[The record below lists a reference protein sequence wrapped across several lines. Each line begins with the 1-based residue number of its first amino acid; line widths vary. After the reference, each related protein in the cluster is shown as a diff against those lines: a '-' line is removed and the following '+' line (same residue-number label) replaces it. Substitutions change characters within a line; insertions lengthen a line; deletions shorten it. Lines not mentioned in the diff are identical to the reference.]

1 MQLSLFSPEVRDDIP
16 YRYGLEEIPSDITK
30 QELLAYFSLDA
41 GGSAF
46 IREKCR
52 LYHYRVALGVQI
64 GAYRFIGR
72 AQPYQEPPPP
82 AVIRFVARTLKL
94 KRNFVPL
101 KLADQLRTYQA
112 HSQIA
117 REYLGLSFLPVI
129 KRQDL
134 IDHLVAD
141 PPDPGHLP
149 QWIKNA
155 EGFLRKSNYVLPS
168 LKELKRLVISARHQ
182 SLEQVMQQINR
193 QLGDGRKDMLEKLL
207 LTGDTGTSGWNVL
220 TRKNLL
226 KATSEKISEVLNR
239 IKEVRHLSLK
249 ELDFT
254 KLPPRHVDYLV
265 QQGIRASTKRLRDYA
280 FPHRYAIMAVTL
292 KELESELIDIAVQMN
307 DEILSVI
314 FLRGR
319 LRAEKYLK
327 KHRKTILRIVSAFR
341 FMTGI
346 LSDDSSTPEE
356 MVERIHREYSSE
368 LLQDLDRDATRL
380 QIPRGTETIYFASR
394 SYDTVR
400 KYLPALLETFT
411 IVAATHNDPV
421 LEAVEYYTA
430 RTGAGQRGIDA
441 GAPTAFVTEAKWKRL
456 VFDEQSKP
464 KLKPW
469 VLCLADRL
477 RKSFRQ
483 GSIEI
488 EGTKQYRSLNS
499 DLIPWPEWKTREK
512 WSDTNIPFT
521 APAETVVTALFR
533 AIQSLSGKS
542 GQWFDETGAT
552 ARIDRQNRLHLT
564 KLEKEEAPEPVRE
577 LRRLIQERMPA
588 RSLAEIIV
596 ETDGLTGFSSYLTRL
611 SSGRPIQHDERAAGL
626 ALYAVLLAG
635 ACNIP
640 LTKMAASPGISL
652 GMLYSVREETLRQQ
666 TLQAATAALVDFY
679 TRLPLAR
686 IWGPGT
692 TSSSDGQG
700 FAAAGHP
707 LGAVYNK
714 KRFGGKRKG
723 FIVYTHIADNYAP
736 FYTQVISAAVREATY
751 VLDGLLYHGSSLMPR
766 EHYTDS
772 HGYTEIVFAL
782 SYLLGFRLAPRL
794 ANIPD
799 LTLWHGKGY
808 EAGRPELFDGKISLQ
823 SIANQ
828 WEDIQRVAESIHSGT
843 ARASQIIRKISA
855 FSRRQPLFKAL
866 RNLGRLIRTRHILEM
881 AGDKDYR
888 RRILQGI
895 NKGESRN
902 SLAKDMIYARQGNIY
917 DKTPRLR
924 LTRASSLNL
933 AVLCIA
939 AWNTVHMQRA
949 IRYLRRKGREISE
962 EDLRFLSPFIREHI
976 NLYGQF
982 KFQPVPDLDPLSV
995 KREFEPI

>member
-1 MQLSLFSPEVRDDIP
+1 MQLSLFSPAVHEDIP

-30 QELLAYFSLDA
+30 QELLAYFSP
-41 GGSAF
+41 GTGESAF

-82 AVIRFVARTLKL
+82 AVIRFVARALKL
-94 KRNFVPL
+94 RGDFVPL
-101 KLADQLRTYQA
+101 KLSERVKTHQV
-112 HSQIA
+112 HSHAA
-117 REYLGLSFLPVI
+117 REYLGLSPFPVAR
-129 KRQDL
+129 RQLL
-134 IDHLVAD
+134 IDHLIAD

-149 QWIKNA
+149 QWIRRA
-155 EGFLRKSNYVLPS
+155 EDFLRKNNYVLPS
-168 LKELKRLVISARHQ
+168 LGELKRLVISARHQ
-182 SLEQVMQQINR
+182 SLEQVMQLINR
-193 QLGDGRKDMLEKLL
+193 QLGNEREYMLEELL
-207 LTGDTGTSGWNVL
+207 LTRAAGTSGWTGL
-220 TRKNLL
+220 TRKNIL
-226 KATSEKISEVLNR
+226 KATSEKVSEVLNR
-239 IKEVRHLSLK
+239 IKEVRGLSLR

-254 KLPPRHVDYLV
+254 KLPTRHLDYLA
-265 QQGIRASTKRLRDYA
+265 QQGIRASTKQLRIYS
-280 FPHRYAIMAVTL
+280 PLHRYAIMAVTL

-307 DEILSVI
+307 DEILSGI
-314 FLRGR
+314 FLRGH
-319 LRAEKYLK
+319 LRAEKHLK

-356 MVERIHREYSSE
+356 KVERIRNEYSPES
-368 LLQDLDRDATRL
+368 LQDLEQSAARL
-380 QIPRGTETIYFASR
+380 QIPRGTETIFFASR
-394 SYDTVR
+394 SYETVR
-400 KYLPALLETFT
+400 KYLPALLETVT
-411 IVAATHNDPV
+411 IVSAIHNDPV
-421 LEAVEYYTA
+421 LEAVEYYA
-430 RTGAGQRGIDA
+430 DRAGAGRKGIGAD
-441 GAPTAFVTEAKWKRL
+441 APTAFVTEAKWKRL
-456 VFDEQSKP
+456 VLDEHDKP
-464 KLKPW
+464 KLQPW
-469 VLCLADRL
+469 VLCLAEKL

-483 GSIEI
+483 GSLEI

-499 DLIPWPEWKTREK
+499 DLIPWAEWKAREK
-512 WSDTNIPFT
+512 ASDTNAPFT
-521 APAETVVTALFR
+521 AHAETVVTALFR
-533 AIQSLSGKS
+533 AIQNLSDRS
-542 GQWFDETGAT
+542 GRWFDETGAT
-552 ARIDRQNRLHLT
+552 ARVDTQNRLHLA
-564 KLEKEEAPEPVRE
+564 KLEKEEAPEPVQE

-611 SSGRPIQHDERAAGL
+611 SSGRSIQNDERSAGL

-640 LTKMAASPGISL
+640 LSKMAASPGLSL
-652 GMLYSVREETLRQQ
+652 STLHSIREETLRPQ

-679 TRLPLAR
+679 ARLPLAR

-692 TSSSDGQG
+692 SSSSDGQG

-714 KRFGGKRKG
+714 KRFGGKRRG

-736 FYTQVISAAVREATY
+736 FYTQVISASVREATY

-782 SYLLGFRLAPRL
+782 SFLLGFRLAPRL

-808 EAGRPELFDGKISLQ
+808 EAGRPELFDGRISLQ
-823 SIANQ
+823 SIGKQ
-828 WEDIQRVAESIHSGT
+828 WEDIQRVAESIHSGR
-843 ARASQIIRKISA
+843 ARASQVIRKISA

-902 SLAKDMIYARQGNIY
+902 SLAKDIIYARQGKIH
-917 DKTPRLR
+917 DRTPRLR

-939 AWNTVHMQRA
+939 AWNIIHMQRA

-962 EDLRFLSPFIREHI
+962 EDLRFLSPFIRDHI